1 MKPENHT
8 TAREQTRRT
17 TTITKLLTSLP
28 ILLLLALQGYI
39 VGRHDG
45 LTLLLILITAAFIWY
60 MTASLWYSKRQLLNI
75 YLKEQSFLQR
85 LIKKRN
91 TPWQILVCTLLSL
104 LLGILFTIT
113 AKGIILAHG
122 YTILLVPLYL
132 YNTASNLI
140 RRENPIAHPAI
151 LENHLNENLARHGIL
166 LINIFIPALLLN
178 LLLTLLFSGYDTAEF
193 MTSNINFEN
202 FIDYAEADS
211 IMANGHNPYGR
222 KIVNAFLLLDNLRI
236 ALGKFIAQELFHIHS
251 YWLFYLIIAISNFM
265 KLMFFSWAYILL
277 CLGFEKLLPPCRAPH
292 PDTEE
297 NP

>member
-1 MKPENHT
+1 MNREHHPQRSL
-8 TAREQTRRT
+8 ARN
-17 TTITKLLTSLP
+17 LLAGIP
-28 ILLLLALQGYI
+28 VLLLLALQGYI

-45 LTLLLILITAAFIWY
+45 LTLLLILITALFIWY

-104 LLGILFTIT
+104 LLSILFTIT

-193 MTSNINFEN
+193 MTTNINFEN

>member
-1 MKPENHT
+1 MSSHMNREHHRQRSL
-8 TAREQTRRT
+8 ARN
-17 TTITKLLTSLP
+17 LLAGIP
-28 ILLLLALQGYI
+28 VLLLLALQGYI

-45 LTLLLILITAAFIWY
+45 LTLLLILITALFIWY

-104 LLGILFTIT
+104 LLSILFTIT

-193 MTSNINFEN
+193 MTTNINFEN

>member
-1 MKPENHT
+1 MNREHHRQRSL
-8 TAREQTRRT
+8 ARN
-17 TTITKLLTSLP
+17 LLAGIP
-28 ILLLLALQGYI
+28 VLLLLALQGYI

-45 LTLLLILITAAFIWY
+45 LTLLLILITALFIWY

-104 LLGILFTIT
+104 LLSILFTIT

-193 MTSNINFEN
+193 MTTNINFEN

-292 PDTEE
+292 PDKEE

>member
-1 MKPENHT
+1 MSPHMNREHHPQRSL
-8 TAREQTRRT
+8 ARN
-17 TTITKLLTSLP
+17 LLAGIP
-28 ILLLLALQGYI
+28 VLLLLALQGYI

-166 LINIFIPALLLN
+166 LINVFIPALLLN

-292 PDTEE
+292 PDKEE

>member
-1 MKPENHT
+1 MNREHYPQRSL
-8 TAREQTRRT
+8 ARN
-17 TTITKLLTSLP
+17 LLAGIP
-28 ILLLLALQGYI
+28 VLLLLALQGYI

>member
-1 MKPENHT
+1 MNREHHPQRSL
-8 TAREQTRRT
+8 ARN
-17 TTITKLLTSLP
+17 LLAGIP
-28 ILLLLALQGYI
+28 VLLLLALQGYI

-166 LINIFIPALLLN
+166 LINVFIPALLLN

-193 MTSNINFEN
+193 MTTNINFEN

>member
-1 MKPENHT
+1 MNREHHPQRSL
-8 TAREQTRRT
+8 ARN
-17 TTITKLLTSLP
+17 LLAGIP
-28 ILLLLALQGYI
+28 VLLLLALQGYI

-122 YTILLVPLYL
+122 YPILLVPLYL

-292 PDTEE
+292 PDKEE

>member
-1 MKPENHT
+1 MSPHMNREHHPQRSL
-8 TAREQTRRT
+8 ARN
-17 TTITKLLTSLP
+17 LLAGIP
-28 ILLLLALQGYI
+28 VLLLLALQGYI

-104 LLGILFTIT
+104 LLSILFTIT

-292 PDTEE
+292 PDKEE
-297 NP
+297 TP

>member
-1 MKPENHT
+1 MSPHMNREHHPQRSL
-8 TAREQTRRT
+8 ARN
-17 TTITKLLTSLP
+17 LLAGIP
-28 ILLLLALQGYI
+28 VLLLLALQGYI

>member
-1 MKPENHT
+1 MNREHHPQRSL
-8 TAREQTRRT
+8 ARN
-17 TTITKLLTSLP
+17 LLAGIP
-28 ILLLLALQGYI
+28 VLLLLALQGYI

-45 LTLLLILITAAFIWY
+45 LTLLLILITALFIWY

-122 YTILLVPLYL
+122 YTILLVSLYL

>member
-1 MKPENHT
+1 MNREHHPQRSL
-8 TAREQTRRT
+8 ARN
-17 TTITKLLTSLP
+17 LLAGIP
-28 ILLLLALQGYI
+28 VLLLLALQGYI

-60 MTASLWYSKRQLLNI
+60 MAASLWYSKRQLLNI

-104 LLGILFTIT
+104 LLSILFTIT

>member
-1 MKPENHT
+1 MNREHHPQRSL
-8 TAREQTRRT
+8 ARN
-17 TTITKLLTSLP
+17 LLAGVP
-28 ILLLLALQGYI
+28 VLLLLALQGYI

-104 LLGILFTIT
+104 LLSILFTIT

>member
-1 MKPENHT
+1 MNREHHPQRSL
-8 TAREQTRRT
+8 ARN
-17 TTITKLLTSLP
+17 LLAGIP
-28 ILLLLALQGYI
+28 VLLLLALQGYI

-45 LTLLLILITAAFIWY
+45 LTLLLILITALFIWY

>member
-1 MKPENHT
+1 MSSHMNREHHPQRSL
-8 TAREQTRRT
+8 ARN
-17 TTITKLLTSLP
+17 LLAGIP
-28 ILLLLALQGYI
+28 VLLLLALQGYI

-45 LTLLLILITAAFIWY
+45 LTLLLILITALFIWY

-193 MTSNINFEN
+193 MTTNINFEN

>member
-1 MKPENHT
+1 MSSHMNREHHPQRSL
-8 TAREQTRRT
+8 ARN
-17 TTITKLLTSLP
+17 LLAGIP
-28 ILLLLALQGYI
+28 VLLLLALQGYI

>member
-1 MKPENHT
+1 MSPHMNREHHPQRSL
-8 TAREQTRRT
+8 ARN
-17 TTITKLLTSLP
+17 LLAGIP
-28 ILLLLALQGYI
+28 VLLLLALQGYI

-60 MTASLWYSKRQLLNI
+60 MTASLWYSKRHLLNI
-75 YLKEQSFLQR
+75 YLKEPSFLQR

-166 LINIFIPALLLN
+166 LINVFIPALLLN